1 VTMLS
6 VNPANGSVLGR
17 FDTWDG
23 PRVEKALDLAARTAP
38 AWAAAD
44 IQERA
49 VQLRRAAQVLRQ
61 RQTHFAEIITQ
72 EMGKLA
78 SEAGAEIEKCAK
90 VCDFYAEEAAGFLAD
105 EVLES
110 DASRSLVAWQ
120 PLGTVLAVMP
130 WNFPFWQVF
139 RFAAPALMAG
149 NTALLKHASNVPRCA
164 LAIEEVFHEAGFPQG
179 VFQTLMIGASR
190 VADVI
195 RDPRVHAVTLTG
207 SEPAGRAVAAVA
219 GEMLKKTVLELGG
232 SDPFVV
238 LEDADL
244 DLTVEQAVASRF
256 MNAGQSCIAAKRF
269 VVVET
274 VADAF
279 LGRFREA
286 VRALRPGD
294 PMKESTTLAPM
305 AREDLR
311 KDLHGQVLESIAAG
325 AVPLE
330 GCEPV
335 AGKGNWYQAS
345 VLDRVGPGMPAYEQE
360 MFGPVA
366 AIIRAR
372 DEDDAVRIAN
382 DTRFGLGGS
391 VWTRDSDRG
400 EALARRLAC
409 GCAFVNGL
417 VKSDPRLPFG
427 GIKDSGYGRELSLL
441 GIREFVNAKT
451 VWIR

>member
-1 VTMLS
+1 MTMDS

-17 FDTWDG
+17 FDTWDA
-23 PRVEKALDLAARTAP
+23 PRVSKALDLAGRAAPEWARMDI
-38 AWAAAD
+38 AD
-44 IQERA
+44 RGTL
-49 VQLRRAAQVLRQ
+49 LRRAGEVLRQ
-61 RQTHFAEIITQ
+61 RQAHFSQIITQ
-72 EMGKLA
+72 EMGKLSA
-78 SEAGAEIEKCAK
+78 EAYAEIDKCAR
-90 VCDFYAEEAAGFLAD
+90 VCDYYAEEAPRFLAD
-105 EVLES
+105 EVMES
-110 DASRSLVAWQ
+110 DAARSLVAWQ

-164 LAIEEVFHEAGFPQG
+164 LAIEEVFHEAGFPAG
-179 VFQTLMIGASR
+179 VFQTLMIGAPR

-195 RDPRVHAVTLTG
+195 RDRRVHAVTLTG

-269 VVVET
+269 IVVEP
-274 VADAF
+274 VAEAF

-294 PMKESTTLAPM
+294 PSSDATTLAPM

-311 KDLHGQVLESIAAG
+311 DTLHAQVRDSIAAG

-335 AGKGNWYQAS
+335 PGKGTWYRAS
-345 VLDRVGPGMPAYEQE
+345 ILDRVAPGMPAYDEE

-366 AIIRAR
+366 AVIRAR

-391 VWTRDSDRG
+391 VWTRDTDRG

-451 VWIR
+451 IWIR

>member
-1 VTMLS
+1 MQS

-23 PRVEKALDLAARTAP
+23 PRVGKALDLA
-38 AWAAAD
+38 
-44 IQERA
+44 ERA
-49 VQLRRAAQVLRQ
+49 AQVWRDMGLAERGGLLRRAAQVLRQ
-61 RQTHFAEIITQ
+61 RRAHYAQIITQ
-72 EMGKLA
+72 EMGKLTA
-78 SEAGAEIEKCAK
+78 EAEAEIDKCAT
-90 VCDFYAEEAAGFLAD
+90 VCEHYAAEAPRYLAD

-110 DASRSLVAWQ
+110 DAGRSLVAWQ

-164 LAIEEVFHEAGFPQG
+164 LTIEEVFREAGFPPG
-179 VFQTLMIGASR
+179 VFQTLMIRASQ
-190 VADVI
+190 VEGVI
-195 RDPRVHAVTLTG
+195 RDRRVHAVTLTG
-207 SEPAGRAVAAVA
+207 SEAAGRAVAAVA
-219 GEMLKKTVLELGG
+219 GQMLKKTVLELGG
-232 SDPFVV
+232 SDPFVI

-244 DLTVEQAVASRF
+244 DLTVSQAVASRF

-269 VVVET
+269 VVVEP
-274 VADAF
+274 VAEAF

-286 VRALRPGD
+286 VRALKPGD
-294 PMKESTTLAPM
+294 PAKESTTLAPM

-311 KDLHGQVLESIAAG
+311 DELHAQVRKSIAAG

-335 AGKGNWYQAS
+335 PGKGTWYRAS
-345 VLDRVGPGMPAYEQE
+345 ILDRVTSGMPACDEE

-366 AIIRAR
+366 AVIHAR
-372 DEDDAVRIAN
+372 DEADAIRIAN

-391 VWTRDSDRG
+391 VWTRDSVRG
-400 EALARRLAC
+400 EAVARRLAC

-451 VWIR
+451 IWIR